1 MPKDLC
7 GPFDTLNLPVMK
19 SCSVTDLVSFYKGIH
34 ATLFPLS
41 TVQTPVFGSY
51 VSCLRLLFTT
61 GSILS
66 TWLRTVLL
74 KTPDSKITNV
84 WVTSPSSV
92 CVNLTSMVLHH
103 NVETPETNHVPSLY
117 HRQSSTR
124 QSTRSIYSCRST
136 DRTVARCL
144 HRSIRQST
152 HC

>member
-1 MPKDLC
+1 MPKDLY

-19 SCSVTDLVSFYKGIH
+19 SCSATDLVSFYKGIH
-34 ATLFPLS
+34 ATFFPLS

-74 KTPDSKITNV
+74 KTQDSKITNV
-84 WVTSPSSV
+84 LVTSPSSV

-103 NVETPETNHVPSLY
+103 QRRN
-117 HRQSSTR
+117 
-124 QSTRSIYSCRST
+124 
-136 DRTVARCL
+136 A
-144 HRSIRQST
+144 
-152 HC
+152 